1 MKISYTLS
9 DIAGFNEVLCE
20 NTNANANT
28 NYFTVSEYS
37 TKSNEKYKI
46 VRYNKD
52 ILAVDLIPSYGLL
65 RSVIINSLGKVIGF
79 APPKSL
85 PADQFLQKY
94 SIQNEYVCVQEFVE
108 GTMINVFYDDS
119 ISDWKIATRNTVDAE
134 VSFYQKTDGKTF
146 NVMFR
151 EACQQNNFN
160 FETLNQ
166 KFCYSFVLQHP
177 DNRIVVPFK
186 TPQLY
191 LVEVYMIVQSSPVTD
206 GLVQSSPKTDGLVQS
221 SPVTDG
227 LLQSSPKTDGL
238 VQSSPKTDSPTTVDI
253 VPQNLALVKAN
264 GEWSQ
269 TTIKFPE
276 TYVVPTYSELIE
288 IFASANTPYNIMGIV
303 IKNVVT
309 NERTKIRNPIYEEI
323 RHLKGNHCKLQ
334 YQYLTLRKEGKLPE
348 FLKYYPE
355 SKKDFSECRNQVH
368 MFTNAL
374 HQNYM
379 ACYIRKEKPL
389 SEFGP
394 QYRTHMYKIHEQY
407 INVLKPNNFY
417 VNNTI
422 VQKYVNNLHPSLLM
436 HGLNFHLRKQNVDTI
451 KATNINI

>member
-191 LVEVYMIVQSSPVTD
+191 LVEVYMI
-206 GLVQSSPKTDGLVQS
+206 
-221 SPVTDG
+221 
-227 LLQSSPKTDGL
+227 